1 MKLYGVFGKG
11 SGKVG
16 NSVWAISGGEQI
28 VRPYNPN
35 VTNPN
40 TDAQVA
46 QRAKL
51 KLMSQLAAALA
62 PALGF
67 AKQGLVS
74 ARNQFVSKNIG
85 LCTFSENIASCI
97 LEDLKLT
104 PSTLPFPDLTA
115 SVSAGGVL
123 TVELEGAAP
132 ADVKRVAYFVYRQNG
147 DEKLEYVASKIVT
160 EAGAGSTYPTT
171 FNNAVGDLVVYAYG
185 IKDNN
190 AQATIKYEDYI
201 SGAGDSTA
209 TLDVVSLFRSADYK
223 LTTSMGTLVSNS

>member
-51 KLMSQLAAALA
+51 KLMSQLGAVLA

-85 LCTFSENIASCI
+85 LVDFADNEATVE
-97 LEDLKLT
+97 LTDLQLT
-104 PSTLPFPDLTA
+104 PSLNAFPGIQAVTRTGGLTI
-115 SVSAGGVL
+115 SL
-123 TVELEGAAP
+123 TEAAA
-132 ADVKRVAYFVYRQNG
+132 ADIKRVAYFVYDKTEDG
-147 DEKLEYVASKIVT
+147 KLSYVASTVIAEPGQGNVFPWNFNSD
-160 EAGAGSTYPTT
+160 GGS
-171 FNNAVGDLVVYAYG
+171 FVIYAYG

-190 AQATIKYEDYI
+190 AEATIRYNNYVAA
-201 SGAGDSTA
+201 AGETSA
-209 TLDVVSLFRSADYK
+209 ILVVASLFRSAAYA
-223 LTTSMGTLVSNS
+223 LTKTSAVESEV